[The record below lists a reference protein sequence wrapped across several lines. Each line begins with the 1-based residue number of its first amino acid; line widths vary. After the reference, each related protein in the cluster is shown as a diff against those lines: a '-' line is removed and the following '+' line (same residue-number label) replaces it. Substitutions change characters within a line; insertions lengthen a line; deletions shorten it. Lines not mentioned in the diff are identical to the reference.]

1 MNNLDQNNVNA
12 INGFFDDVNNEDFNI
27 NLGNAGNIN
36 VNRIVEADEAEAERL
51 AEEARR
57 QEALRQEEEA
67 RRQEAERNAREQE
80 ERRAEEQYQKDVA
93 MLETYFKDPKKLT
106 EEQIQKINSI
116 NWDNVESKTDPQQE
130 YWNKALGAA
139 RENVNRGLQN
149 NNEPVQNANNQGAEL
164 QNNGE
169 PAQNANNGKNDNN
182 RPQENN
188 AGQQQLN
195 NEELQRQKER
205 EELELA
211 IARLKKEKQEMEQ
224 AIAKQKEEFEAAK
237 ANQAKE
243 LEEQKKEEN
252 KENNKEENKEN
263 NKEENKENNKEEN
276 KENNKEEN
284 KENNKEDN
292 KENNKEDNKESEK
305 KEEPKPEEKKF
316 KNPNAK
322 KGVYDE
328 TDNLL
333 EITDKHADEAAK
345 LKIVAD
351 MTVLYKKSS
360 PEFKRMQKAIERFD
374 KFMKGIKGRTTLTAE
389 EMEKYD
395 KYSHDVY
402 KASDDYYKKKESE
415 MKIDDKGNKVAKSNY
430 EESRMKAAAEVR
442 ESVSKMRH
450 EMFDKQIK
458 AKVEEMNARCE
469 QQLTN
474 LENSREKIAA
484 EGIKD
489 ADKLQPRIENNISH
503 TIFYANRMA
512 HLEKKGDLTMK
523 EGESFSSAI
532 NRLNASTIPQK
543 GEIDSIKDNKLGSSI
558 IESGIQSAMKGKSL
572 KNEEIKKQQLEGV
585 KNLVPVV
592 RNQLRLKNEQMQRR
606 RSVANNRR
614 NPENQ
619 RKRAGSMAR

>member
-12 INGFFDDVNNEDFNI
+12 INNFFDDVNNEDFNI

-36 VNRIVEADEAEAERL
+36 VERIVAADEAEAL
-51 AEEARR
+51 RR
-57 QEALRQEEEA
+57 ADEA
-67 RRQEAERNAREQE
+67 RRQEAERQAEEVRRQEDERKAREQE
-80 ERRAEEQYQKDVA
+80 GRRAEEEYQKDVA
-93 MLETYFKDPKKLT
+93 MLETYFKDQTKLT

-116 NWDNVESKTDPQQE
+116 NWDNVENKTDPQQE

-139 RENVNRGLQN
+139 REN
-149 NNEPVQNANNQGAEL
+149 NAN
-164 QNNGE
+164 
-169 PAQNANNGKNDNN
+169 
-182 RPQENN
+182 
-188 AGQQQLN
+188 QQQLN

-284 KENNKEDN
+284 KEN
-292 KENNKEDNKESEK
+292 EK
-305 KEEPKPEEKKF
+305 KEEAKPEEKKF

-322 KGVYDE
+322 NGVYYE

-333 EITDKHADEAAK
+333 ETTDKHANEAAK

-360 PEFKRMQKAIERFD
+360 PEFKRMQKAVERFD
-374 KFMKGIKGRTTLTAE
+374 KYMKQIKGRTTLTAE

-415 MKIDDKGNKVAKSNY
+415 MKLDDNGNKVPKSKY
-430 EESRMKAAAEVR
+430 EQSRMSAAAEIR
-442 ESVSKMRH
+442 DSVSKMRH

-458 AKVEEMNARCE
+458 AKVDEMNARCE
-469 QQLTN
+469 QQLAN

-489 ADKLQPRIENNISH
+489 AEKLQPRIENNISH

-512 HLEKKGDLTMK
+512 QLEKKGDLTMK

-543 GEIDSIKDNKLGSSI
+543 GEIDSIKDNRIGSSI
-558 IESGIQSAMKGKSL
+558 IESGIQSAMKGKGL
-572 KNEEIKKQQLEGV
+572 KNEDIKRQQLEGV
-585 KNLVPVV
+585 KSLVPG
-592 RNQLRLKNEQMQRR
+592 LRTQMRLRNEQMQRR
-606 RSVANNRR
+606 RSIANNRR

-619 RKRAGSMAR
+619 RRRAGSMAK